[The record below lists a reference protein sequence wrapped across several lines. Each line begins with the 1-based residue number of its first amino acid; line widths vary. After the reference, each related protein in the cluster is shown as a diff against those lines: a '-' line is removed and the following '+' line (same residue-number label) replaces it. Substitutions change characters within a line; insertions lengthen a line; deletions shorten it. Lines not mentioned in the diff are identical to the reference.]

1 MNILINPTLTKIYE
15 KVKKVFILSK
25 ILYFFIYNCHTF
37 NKGVVTSGKNI
48 KIRKTPANGCVLN
61 INKKEIPIIMMYK
74 KGDVSYTNKHNKN
87 PK

>member
-25 ILYFFIYNCHTF
+25 ILYFFILLNCHTF

-48 KIRKTPANGCVLN
+48 EIRKTPANGCVLN
-61 INKKEIPIIMMYK
+61 INKRNSHCMMYK
-74 KGDVSYTNKHNKN
+74 KGILLYK
-87 PK
+87 